1 MENDERTSY
10 LYAPSLYIFLPFRE
24 KVYSWLSYRGF
35 AYFSPVVLLE
45 VAFFG
50 IVAASGIVPTIGI
63 VPPSGIVATS
73 GPLVMVLESEETR

>member
-10 LYAPSLYIFLPFRE
+10 LYAAPSVYIFLSFQ
-24 KVYSWLSYRGF
+24 VYPWLSYRGF

-50 IVAASGIVPTIGI
+50 IVPTSGIVPNSGIVATIGI
-63 VPPSGIVATS
+63 AATS